1 MTKSTKRQDGLQ
13 LIPLLLRG
21 AAAPLLLL
29 GTTASLAGTAAIRQW
44 VPQTAVLYLSYA
56 IAAVFYLIGPLPVI
70 AKIGKYPL
78 PVAYGFALVWTAI
91 FALLNGLSGAA
102 GEVGSGGVLWAV
114 ITIAATASGIL
125 GTKLTSR

>member
-1 MTKSTKRQDGLQ
+1 M
-13 LIPLLLRG
+13 LLRG
-21 AAAPLLLL
+21 IVVPLLLL
-29 GTTASLAGTAAIRQW
+29 GAVVSVAGMAAIRQW
-44 VPQTAVLYLSYA
+44 VPQTALLYLSYA

-91 FALLNGLSGAA
+91 FALLNGLSGAS
-102 GEVGSGGVLWAV
+102 GEVGNGGVLWVV
-114 ITIAATASGIL
+114 IAIAATASGIL